1 MEKMTYGIITISILA
16 IVQISAWILNKDG
29 AITASLSGLIGLI
42 CGSIFG
48 FTVATAKKEDTSNK

>member
-1 MEKMTYGIITISILA
+1 MTCGLIAILILA
-16 IVQISAWILNKDG
+16 SVQISAWILNKDG

-48 FTVATAKKEDTSNK
+48 FTIAIKAKEGEDAIQQK